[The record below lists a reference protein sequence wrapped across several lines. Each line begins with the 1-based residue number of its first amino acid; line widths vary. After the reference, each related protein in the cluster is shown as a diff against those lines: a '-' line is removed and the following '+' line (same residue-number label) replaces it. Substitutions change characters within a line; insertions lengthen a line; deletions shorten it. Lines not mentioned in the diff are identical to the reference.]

1 MIEDTGYD
9 SYLCVYDMPDMKDVK
24 GLNKKEIE
32 ELRQVEFTK
41 SFIWKYGKEQM

>member
-9 SYLCVYDMPDMKDVK
+9 SYLCRYDMPEVEEIK

-32 ELRQVEFTK
+32 ELRQVEFRK